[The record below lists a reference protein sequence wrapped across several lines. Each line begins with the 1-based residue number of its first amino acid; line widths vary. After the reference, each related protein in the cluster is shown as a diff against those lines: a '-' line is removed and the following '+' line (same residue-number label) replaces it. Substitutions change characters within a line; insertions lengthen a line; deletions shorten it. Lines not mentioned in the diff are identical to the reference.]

1 MEDVNATSDSVTA
14 LPARRVEAASGFNCE
29 RFGAAFARYG
39 LALVII
45 WIGFMKFTAYE
56 SMGIEPLV
64 AHSPLMAWLLSFTSI
79 RGVSDMLGVIE
90 ILTALLMFSRPF
102 SARAA
107 QIGGLMGIC
116 TFLITLSFVLST
128 PGAWAPQ
135 LGGFPAPS
143 GGAMGPGQFLLK
155 DVVLLGV
162 SIWVFGE
169 ATNVLKLGA
178 RRLDSQ
184 ALHSAR

>member
-1 MEDVNATSDSVTA
+1 MDSVNTTSDGA
-14 LPARRVEAASGFNCE
+14 LPTRRVAVMDGFNFE
-29 RFGAAFARYG
+29 SFGKAFAHYG

-56 SMGIEPLV
+56 SMGIQPLV
-64 AHSPLMAWLLSFTSI
+64 SHSPLMAWLLNFMSI
-79 RGVSDMLGVIE
+79 RAVSDALGVIE
-90 ILTALLMFSRPF
+90 IIAALLIASRHL

-116 TFLITLSFVLST
+116 MFLITLSFLLST

-143 GGAMGPGQFLLK
+143 GGALGPGQFILK
-155 DVVLLGV
+155 DIVNLGV
-162 SIWVFGE
+162 AIWVFGE
-169 ATNVLKLGA
+169 ATNALKLQSRGA
-178 RRLDSQ
+178 V
-184 ALHSAR
+184 